1 MSKPTVTILM
11 GGPDAERNVSIQ
23 SGISVANALRDSGNY
38 EVTEEVIDK
47 PTLEDINN
55 IQSDIV
61 FPVLHGPWGEGGPL
75 QELLELSGKTFV
87 GSSSSTSRTAMDKVA
102 TKKIAKNLG
111 IQTPNWS
118 LISEQ
123 STCNISAPLVLKPN
137 DDGSSFDI
145 AMCQTDDDVR
155 AQRQLLHKKRPKLLA
170 ERLVNGKEITVGII
184 DGAPLPIIE
193 IIPPKDLDSYDFEAK
208 YERSD
213 TQYIVEPL
221 LADNTCIEDA
231 LKLYSAMN
239 IRDIARVDF
248 ILNDTGAWLLE
259 LNTMPG
265 FTDHSLIPMAARH
278 KGIEMPEL
286 CELLVQNAT
295 SRQVKL

>member
-1 MSKPTVTILM
+1 M

-221 LADNTCIEDA
+221 LDDNRCIEDA
-231 LKLYSAMN
+231 IKLYSAMN

-286 CELLVQNAT
+286 CALIIQNAMR
-295 SRQVKL
+295 RQVKS